1 MPGVFPVCPLAPADQ
16 IRPVPRLTPLFALTL
31 AAASSALGSGDDMTR
46 FNRVEIK
53 PATAYIYIATVTM
66 TIPPFSWHHGVYSST
81 YAARVFPIFYTER
94 GRIWIDMPDDALRRI
109 ASGRAVDFTGHA
121 LNDSGDGRKILGHA
135 VPTGATGGTISVRVF
150 VTKRISVTYDTTYE
164 LTGVAEPRVAVTPR

>member
-1 MPGVFPVCPLAPADQ
+1 MPGLFPVCPVAPADQ
-16 IRPVPRLTPLFALTL
+16 IRHVPRLSPLFALSL

-46 FNRVEIK
+46 FNQVEIK

-66 TIPPFSWHHGVYSST
+66 TIPPFSWHSGVYSST

-94 GRIWIDMPDDALRRI
+94 GRIWIDMPDDTLRRI
-109 ASGRAVDFTGHA
+109 ARGQPVDFTGHA
-121 LNDSGDGRKILGHA
+121 INDSGDGRKIVGHA
-135 VPTGATGGTISVRVF
+135 VPTGASGGTISVRVF

-164 LTGVAEPRVAVTPR
+164 LTGVPKSKVAVTPR